1 MQPTFLILADRTDI
15 TRAVADRLLELVVTD
30 EAGLSSDAL
39 RLTLDDRRRADGAIA
54 QLPKIGT
61 VLEVS
66 LSYAGRAWVAMGKFI
81 VDEIEIRSPPATTV
95 AGPPTSTRGTAPAG
109 SFASTQTT
117 DSSTKR

>member
-15 TRAVADRLLELVVTD
+15 TRAVADRLVELVVTD
-30 EAGLSSDAL
+30 EAGLSSDTL

-81 VDEIEIRSPPATTV
+81 VDEIEIRSPPATLSVSAKAADMEAAAKFSV
-95 AGPPTSTRGTAPAG
+95 AGAH
-109 SFASTQTT
+109 
-117 DSSTKR
+117 